1 MAPVSTGMRLQGQ
14 DNVPFLV
21 RLQGQDNVPF
31 LVRLL
36 LLVLCRL
43 CFGLVEMAVGL
54 RPFNRLQLRPPYDG
68 TRCVRPHW
76 S

>member
-1 MAPVSTGMRLQGQ
+1 MRLQGQ